1 MNKKRLPYL
10 IVLSTISIL
19 FLIAIQIYWIK
30 TSVETQQKK
39 FDQSVMTAM
48 NDVIRKIEREEAITR
63 VTSTL
68 AKGDELDGFFGEDS
82 IFTIDKH
89 ETDESLKNK
98 LLTDPQYSKPY
109 ADQLRINF
117 KPPPFNDSSFFII
130 RETRKNIMSSSISSP
145 SASSDSAFKNQLQ
158 KKTTIINNILNEFA
172 LISVSRNY
180 EDRISYEKIDS
191 LFAIEL
197 ESKGIKTPFIFDL
210 LDAETNLLSF
220 SVEKDE
226 SSELKDTPYRV
237 RLFPNDFVESDY
249 LLLYFPDQTNYVLKN
264 SWKVLVTSIFLVCIL
279 ILLFYSSIST
289 IYKQKK
295 LSLIKND
302 FINNMTHE
310 LKTPI
315 ATISLACEVLSDQT
329 ISINK
334 DQQSSYVKMIS
345 DENKRLSVLVDNVL
359 KSAVWDS
366 AELELSLQEEKLHR
380 IIVKIAKSFE
390 IQTKKRNGS
399 LAINLDASDDKVLID
414 RVHISNVIYNLLDNA
429 NKYSPEEP
437 LIEIHTFNEK
447 NQFILS
453 IKDYGIGISKEDQ
466 IKVFEKFYRVTT
478 GNLHNVKGFG
488 LGLSYV
494 KRIIDLHHGEIEINS
509 TKGKGTTITIKLKT
523 NGNRKN

>member
-1 MNKKRLPYL
+1 MNKKRLSYL
-10 IVLSTISIL
+10 IVLSTFSIL
-19 FLIAIQIYWIK
+19 CLIAIQIYWIK

-39 FDQSVMTAM
+39 FDQSVMSAM
-48 NDVIRKIEREEAITR
+48 NEVITKLEREEAITK
-63 VTSTL
+63 VTRTL
-68 AKGDELDGFFGEDS
+68 AEGDELDGFFGQDS
-82 IFTIDKH
+82 VFTIDKK
-89 ETDESLKNK
+89 DKDASLKSK
-98 LLTDPQYSKPY
+98 LLSDPQLSRPN

-117 KPPPFNDSSFFII
+117 KPPPINDSSFFII
-130 RETRKNIMSSSISSP
+130 RETRKNILSSSISTP
-145 SASSDSAFKNQLQ
+145 SASSDSAFKNELR
-158 KKTTIINNILNEFA
+158 KKKTIINNILNEFA

-180 EDRISYEKIDS
+180 EDKISYEKVDS
-191 LFAIEL
+191 LFGLAL
-197 ESKGIKTPFIFDL
+197 NTKGIKTPFVFDI
-210 LDAETNLLSF
+210 LDAESNLLSF
-220 SVEKDE
+220 SEEKNE
-226 SSELKDTPYRV
+226 TSELKETPYRI

-249 LLLYFPDQTNYVLKN
+249 LLLYFPNQTNYVLKN
-264 SWKVLVTSIFLVCIL
+264 SWKVLLTSILLVCIL
-279 ILLFYSSIST
+279 IFLFYGSIST

-315 ATISLACEVLSDQT
+315 ATISLACEVLSDQSV
-329 ISINK
+329 SINEE
-334 DQQSSYVKMIS
+334 QQSSYVKMIS

-366 AELELSLQEEKLHR
+366 AELELSLQKEKLQK
-380 IIVKIAKSFE
+380 IVEKIAKSFE
-390 IQTKKRNGS
+390 IQTKKREGS
-399 LAINLDASDDKVLID
+399 LSINLEATNDNVLID

-429 NKYSPEEP
+429 NKYSLDKP

-453 IKDYGIGISKEDQ
+453 IKDHGIGISKEDQ

-494 KRIIDLHHGEIEINS
+494 KRIIDLHQGEIQIS
-509 TKGKGTTITIKLKT
+509 SAKGKGTTITIKLKT
-523 NGNRKN
+523 DGNRKN

>member
-1 MNKKRLPYL
+1 
-10 IVLSTISIL
+10 
-19 FLIAIQIYWIK
+19 
-30 TSVETQQKK
+30 
-39 FDQSVMTAM
+39 
-48 NDVIRKIEREEAITR
+48 
-63 VTSTL
+63 
-68 AKGDELDGFFGEDS
+68 
-82 IFTIDKH
+82 
-89 ETDESLKNK
+89 
-98 LLTDPQYSKPY
+98 
-109 ADQLRINF
+109 
-117 KPPPFNDSSFFII
+117 
-130 RETRKNIMSSSISSP
+130 
-145 SASSDSAFKNQLQ
+145 
-158 KKTTIINNILNEFA
+158 
-172 LISVSRNY
+172 
-180 EDRISYEKIDS
+180 
-191 LFAIEL
+191 
-197 ESKGIKTPFIFDL
+197 
-210 LDAETNLLSF
+210 
-220 SVEKDE
+220 
-226 SSELKDTPYRV
+226 
-237 RLFPNDFVESDY
+237 
-249 LLLYFPDQTNYVLKN
+249 
-264 SWKVLVTSIFLVCIL
+264 
-279 ILLFYSSIST
+279 
-289 IYKQKK
+289 
-295 LSLIKND
+295 
-302 FINNMTHE
+302 MTHE